1 MLFENLVS
9 MIGKELTLQTC
20 ETACVRWVGGVY
32 YKPVKCVVVCCG
44 RGGPQAQHGVGTV
57 SLTNS
62 SPTNYRNDGNGL
74 LGYLES
80 TTAVSCRIAMPTGME
95 STLDP
100 VLLLAS
106 VAVEFSVMINC

>member
-1 MLFENLVS
+1 MKLPAL
-9 MIGKELTLQTC
+9 
-20 ETACVRWVGGVY
+20 GGL
-32 YKPVKCVVVCCG
+32 VVCTTNRLSASLSAAAG
-44 RGGPQAQHGVGTV
+44 GGPQAQHGVGTV

-62 SPTNYRNDGNGL
+62 SPTYNRNDGNGL